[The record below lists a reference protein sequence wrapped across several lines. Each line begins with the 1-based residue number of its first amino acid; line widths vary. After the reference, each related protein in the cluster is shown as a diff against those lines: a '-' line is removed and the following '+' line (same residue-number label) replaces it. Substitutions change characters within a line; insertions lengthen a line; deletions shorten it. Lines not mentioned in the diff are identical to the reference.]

1 MAKKRTKKAHA
12 TKRTIAKSVW
22 GPSGSRFKVTQGKLV
37 RGRGR
42 PSKVE
47 SLFKV
52 IGEKLPF
59 ESLENVRGHVGE
71 LGFSRYG
78 VYVAHDS
85 MGYARYVGRGAI
97 FSRLKSHRKAHPE
110 LLYYSFYIV
119 AEKAHERE
127 IETVAIRAAGPQLH
141 FNTRKR
147 RIDIGAGNVRDF
159 EAGTFFYERKGK
171 RQVSRRR
178 TT

>member
-1 MAKKRTKKAHA
+1 MTKKRKRKARA
-12 TKRTIAKSVW
+12 TKRIVVKSVW
-22 GPSGSRFKVTQGKLV
+22 SGSRFKVAQGELV
-37 RGRGR
+37 RSRGR

-47 SLFKV
+47 SLFLV

-59 ESLENVRGHVGE
+59 ESLESVRVHVGH
-71 LGFSRYG
+71 LGFGRYG

-97 FSRLKSHRKAHPE
+97 FSRLNSHRKAHPE
-110 LLYYSFYIV
+110 LFYYSFYIV

-127 IETVAIRAAGPQLH
+127 IETIAIRAAGPQLH

-147 RIDIGAGNVRDF
+147 RIDIGAGSVRDF
-159 EAGTFFYERKGK
+159 EAGTLFYERKGK
-171 RQVSRRR
+171 RQAARRR
-178 TT
+178 AT